1 MAEIKCSVT
10 LDDRYSSKAKEIAKS
25 TDAMGEAMK
34 KSQSVASKMGSAF
47 DSAFGK
53 MKSSASKI
61 NGVMKSAFDRS
72 HKVKISEV
80 GSKETRSRIYKLN
93 NDLKSITDKPLNFH
107 ITAKTNRLDHVKN
120 QIAKMKSG
128 VDSISNSFNKKLS
141 GGFSKFSKF
150 TSDMSAFHKAK
161 KEARDLSRELTR
173 VTGQKHKIRIDME
186 NPVKGFFSNM
196 KSGVSNMFSKMNP
209 KNWFGKGNA
218 MPTPDMGGGGGSLL
232 GSIVKGN
239 LITGAISKGFGLIKS
254 GFDTTMG
261 AGMTRL
267 ENIQSAKARLRGQTN
282 ADGSRKFDDNQIANI
297 SKAAMDSVTGTAY
310 GFGDAMTTAS
320 SAIAAGVKQENLGG
334 YLKDIANISAA
345 TGSDYNDI
353 GAIMNKIQTTG
364 KLQGDE
370 LMQLS
375 DRGLPMLAKI
385 AEMKGVDQ
393 NTAREMIS
401 KGQISAEDA
410 IAAASSAA
418 GNSAAEMNK
427 TWGAAKMN
435 FQSALS
441 KIGAG
446 LLGGSGAEE
455 GGIFEAMTPALLK
468 VNDVLNGLIP
478 TFQKVGDAVK
488 DFAGKGIEKFKSGFA
503 KVTDFLRP
511 AMDKFKEGFGKFS
524 DKFGEIIGP
533 LKEKLMTAFD
543 GLKEA
548 FSPLMDAI
556 SNLFGDSVE
565 GGMDIFTTMID
576 LAGQGLSML
585 ADAIIAATPV
595 IQSVIEWVSANI
607 IPVISELVAWVSGT
621 LIPAIS
627 EVASTVMDVLIPIF
641 QTVVDFIGTYVVPAF
656 EGIAD
661 IIMSFAMPMFEAIAG
676 VVETAVGKFND
687 LIGAVGEAVG
697 ALVSIPGKI
706 AGMVGDAVGGAVKG
720 VKNFLGIGK
729 HATGTSYFEGGLTR
743 INERGEEMIQLAR
756 GDKIYPA
763 GKTDKIIKNE
773 VKNSKTVDRSISSPN
788 ITINVNGANMTNKD
802 VANAI
807 SAEFK
812 RLGVLV

>member
-1 MAEIKCSVT
+1 MAIIEKVT
-10 LDDRYSSKAKEIAKS
+10 LVDDYSAKAKKIEAS
-25 TDAMGEAMK
+25 TSAMASAMD
-34 KSQSVASKMGSAF
+34 SIRGNASKMGQAL
-47 DSAFGK
+47 
-53 MKSSASKI
+53 
-61 NGVMKSAFDRS
+61 KSAFSRS
-72 HKVKISEV
+72 YEV
-80 GSKETRSRIYKLN
+80 EIKETGSKYLESRVEGLKRSLDGLN
-93 NDLKSITDKPLNFH
+93 KPYEVT
-107 ITAKTNRLDHVKN
+107 ITAKESRLDKVKAN
-120 QIAKMKSG
+120 LSSIKDSAKSIKKPFKNAFASAKKFKMDVSSFRAAQREARQIG
-128 VDSISNSFNKKLS
+128 REI
-141 GGFSKFSKF
+141 
-150 TSDMSAFHKAK
+150 SAF
-161 KEARDLSRELTR
+161 
-173 VTGQKHKIRIDME
+173 TGKKHKVHIDME
-186 NPVKGFFSNM
+186 NPIKSAFKGGFSKM
-196 KSGVSNMFSKMNP
+196 FGGLKSGFSKVGGFFSKMNP
-209 KNWFGKGNA
+209 FKGFGGGSA
-218 MPTPDMGGGGGSLL
+218 GSGGGGESPGLIK
-232 GSIVKGN
+232 SIVGGN
-239 LITGAISKGFGLIKS
+239 LITGAISKGIGAVSNVVNSTF
-254 GFDTTMG
+254 G
-261 AGMTRL
+261 AGMSRL

-282 ADGSRKFDDNQIANI
+282 ADGSRKFDDAAIKNI
-297 SKAAMDSVTGTAY
+297 SKSAMEAVTGTAY

-468 VNDVLNGLIP
+468 VNDVLNDLVP
-478 TFQKVGDAVK
+478 TFQSVGDTVK
-488 DFAGKGIEKFKSGFA
+488 DFASNGFETLKKGFS
-503 KVTDFLRP
+503 KVSDFFQP
-511 AMDKFKEGFGKFS
+511 AIDKFKEGFTKVS

-548 FSPLMDAI
+548 FSPLKDAI

-627 EVASTVMDVLIPIF
+627 EVVSTVMGVLIPIF

-720 VKNFLGIGK
+720 VKSFLGIGK
-729 HATGTSYFEGGLTR
+729 HATGTSYFAGGLTR

-773 VKNSKTVDRSISSPN
+773 IKNTKSVDRSVSSPS